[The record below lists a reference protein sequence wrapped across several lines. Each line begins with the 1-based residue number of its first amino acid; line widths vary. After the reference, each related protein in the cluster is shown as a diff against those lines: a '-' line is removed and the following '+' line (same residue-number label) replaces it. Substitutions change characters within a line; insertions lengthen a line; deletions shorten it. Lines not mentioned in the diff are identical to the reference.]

1 MKINSTSSL
10 TIQADQEL
18 RAKPA
23 ASENPTTGSN
33 GFAVAL
39 FARRT
44 PEDFSPSQSPAAVPA
59 PASPDAAPFAAG
71 LNALYKCKNCGRRMK
86 LSEAASYYG
95 IPACPACVQACAPF
109 EIVPEPPDPNQ
120 ASGRNS

>member
-18 RAKPA
+18 RAKKA
-23 ASENPTTGSN
+23 AAEPPTTGSN
-33 GFAVAL
+33 GYAVAL

-44 PEDFSPSQSPAAVPA
+44 PEDVSRSESQPAVTAPEKPDAVPLA
-59 PASPDAAPFAAG
+59 PG
-71 LNALYKCKNCGRRMK
+71 VNTIYKCKNCGRRIK
-86 LSEAASYYG
+86 LSDAASYYG

-109 EIVPEPPDPNQ
+109 EIVPEQPDSNQ
-120 ASGRNS
+120 A